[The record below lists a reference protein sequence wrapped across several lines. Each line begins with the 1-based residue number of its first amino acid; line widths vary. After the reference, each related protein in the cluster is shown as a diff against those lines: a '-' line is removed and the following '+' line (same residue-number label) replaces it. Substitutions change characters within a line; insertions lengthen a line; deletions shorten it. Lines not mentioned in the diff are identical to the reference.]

1 MRLNE
6 ILIEQQLDEKPQ
18 GMLSRL
24 GNKLKSFVPGST
36 GDKAKGNL
44 EVGKEA
50 NWLKKQFD
58 IYLGKVGKDPSPQL
72 VIDFLRKNNYPT
84 GDAEQEMTK
93 VTKGQKIGAAA
104 GGAAKGAVDAVKGAV
119 GGVAKGVSAVGKG
132 IADVAKGAVA
142 GAKDANADPN
152 AQKTAQDNTQAPPNA
167 QKTAQDN
174 TQAPADKQNPAQKQ
188 PAGNPDNNLAIKGQ
202 KKKIVPPSEQNKQVV
217 NQSIDWS
224 EAEFIFEDAA
234 AVSLSGGQLDNIF
247 MAAVRQAIARDEGGQ
262 ADTGTGVAPAD
273 AQQGG
278 LKGAAQ
284 AAAGQFAD
292 AGSTLPP
299 EIKKQLETLPARD
312 KQQLLKML

>member
-6 ILIEQQLDEKPQ
+6 ILIEQQIDEAPK
-18 GMLSRL
+18 GFLSRAKDKIL
-24 GNKLKSFVPGST
+24 SKVPGAST
-36 GDKAKGNL
+36 GAKARL

-50 NWLKKQFD
+50 NWLKDKFMVFIKKIQ
-58 IYLGKVGKDPSPQL
+58 KPATPQT

-93 VTKGQKIGAAA
+93 VTKGQKVGKAA
-104 GGAAKGAVDAVKGAV
+104 GTVAKGAVDAVKGAA
-119 GGVAKGVSAVGKG
+119 GGIAKGVSAVGKG
-132 IADVAKGAVA
+132 ISDIAKGAVA
-142 GAKDANADPN
+142 GAKDAVADPKQDPNAQTTAQQEPKADPN
-152 AQKTAQDNTQAPPNA
+152 AE
-167 QKTAQDN
+167 
-174 TQAPADKQNPAQKQ
+174 KQ
-188 PAGNPDNNLAIKGQ
+188 PEGNPDNNLAIKGE
-202 KKKIVPPSEQNKQVV
+202 KGKKIPPVQNKQVV

-224 EAEFIFEDAA
+224 EATFIFEDAQVA
-234 AVSLSGGQLDNIF
+234 LSGGQLDNIF
-247 MAAVRQAIARDEGGQ
+247 MAAVKQAIARDEGGQ
-262 ADTGTGVAPAD
+262 ADTGTGVAPAN

-292 AGSTLPP
+292 TGSTLPP

>member
-24 GNKLKSFVPGST
+24 ANKAKSFVPGTT
-36 GDKAKGNL
+36 GAKAKGNL

-58 IYLGKVGKDPSPQL
+58 VYLGKIGKSPSPQV

-93 VTKGQKIGAAA
+93 VTKGQKVGAAA
-104 GGAAKGAVDAVKGAV
+104 GAATKGVGKAIGAVS
-119 GGVAKGVSAVGKG
+119 KGVT
-132 IADVAKGAVA
+132 DVAKGAA
-142 GAKDANADPN
+142 GGVQKTLKTINKVNPNDATDTKAPDPN
-152 AQKTAQDNTQAPPNA
+152 A
-167 QKTAQDN
+167 
-174 TQAPADKQNPAQKQ
+174 
-188 PAGNPDNNLAIKGQ
+188 AGTDNNLQIKGG

-224 EAEFIFEDAA
+224 KATFIFENDA

-262 ADTGTGVAPAD
+262 TDTGTGVAPAN

-278 LKGAAQ
+278 IKGAAQ
-284 AAAGQFAD
+284 GAAGQFAD

-312 KQQLLKML
+312 RQQLLKML

>member
-1 MRLNE
+1 MRLDE

-18 GMLSRL
+18 GFLSRVA
-24 GNKLKSFVPGST
+24 NKAKSFVPGSI

-93 VTKGQKIGAAA
+93 VTKGQKVGAAA
-104 GGAAKGAVDAVKGAV
+104 GAAAKGAVDAVKGAA
-119 GGVAKGVSAVGKG
+119 GGIAKGVGAVGKG

-142 GAKDANADPN
+142 GAKDAVADPN
-152 AQKTAQDNTQAPPNA
+152 AQKTAQDNTQAQPNA
-167 QKTAQDN
+167 QNTAQ
-174 TQAPADKQNPAQKQ
+174 TQ
-188 PAGNPDNNLAIKGQ
+188 PAGNPDNNLQIKGA
-202 KKKIVPPSEQNKQVV
+202 KKKVPAPGQKQVV

-224 EAEFIFEDAA
+224 EATFIFEDA

-262 ADTGTGVAPAD
+262 KDAGTGVAPAD

-299 EIKKQLETLPARD
+299 EIKKQIETLPARD

>member
-6 ILIEQQLDEKPQ
+6 ILIEQQVDEAPQ
-18 GMLSRL
+18 GMLSRMAA
-24 GNKLKSFVPGST
+24 KAKSFVPGST
-36 GDKAKGNL
+36 GRQAKGDL

-50 NWLKKQFD
+50 NWLIKQFD
-58 IYLGKVGKDPSPQL
+58 TYLGKVKKPASPQL

-93 VTKGQKIGAAA
+93 MTTGQKVGKAV
-104 GGAAKGAVDAVKGAV
+104 GTVAKGAVDAVKGV
-119 GGVAKGVSAVGKG
+119 GGAIGKG
-132 IADVAKGAVA
+132 IGAVA
-142 GAKDANADPN
+142 DAGANLKKANAPTD
-152 AQKTAQDNTQAPPNA
+152 QTAQDKAQTTAPTDDDQQKDTQTTTAPTDQTKNNT
-167 QKTAQDN
+167 D
-174 TQAPADKQNPAQKQ
+174 DSI
-188 PAGNPDNNLAIKGQ
+188 AIKGQ
-202 KKKIVPPSEQNKQVV
+202 KGKKIVPPSEQNKQVV

-224 EAEFIFEDAA
+224 EAEFIFEDGE
-234 AVSLSGGQLDNIF
+234 VTLSRGQLDNIF

-262 ADTGTGVAPAD
+262 KDTGTGVAPAN

-284 AAAGQFAD
+284 SAAGQFAD

>member
-6 ILIEQQLDEKPQ
+6 ILIEKQLDEAPQ

-24 GNKLKSFVPGST
+24 ANKAKSFVPGST
-36 GDKAKGNL
+36 GRQAKGDL

-58 IYLGKVGKDPSPQL
+58 VYLGKVRKPASPQL

-93 VTKGQKIGAAA
+93 VTKGQKVGKAV
-104 GGAAKGAVDAVKGAV
+104 GTVAKGAVDAVKG
-119 GGVAKGVSAVGKG
+119 VGKG

-142 GAKDANADPN
+142 GAKDATADP
-152 AQKTAQDNTQAPPNA
+152 KQDPNA

-174 TQAPADKQNPAQKQ
+174 TQAPADTQNPTQKQ
-188 PAGNPDNNLAIKGQ
+188 PEVNPDNNISIKGQ
-202 KKKIVPPSEQNKQVV
+202 KNKKIVPPSQQNKQVV

-224 EAEFIFEDAA
+224 EATFIFENDAA

-262 ADTGTGVAPAD
+262 ADQGTGVAPAN

-284 AAAGQFAD
+284 GAAGQFKD

-299 EIKKQLETLPARD
+299 ELQAKLEMLPAKDR
-312 KQQLLKML
+312 QQLLKML

>member
-6 ILIEQQLDEKPQ
+6 ILIEQQLDEAPQ

-24 GNKLKSFVPGST
+24 ANKAKSFVPGST
-36 GDKAKGNL
+36 GRQAKADL

-58 IYLGKVGKDPSPQL
+58 VYLGKVGKPASPQL

-93 VTKGQKIGAAA
+93 VTKGQKVGAAA
-104 GGAAKGAVDAVKGAV
+104 GAAAKGAVDAAKGAA
-119 GGVAKGVSAVGKG
+119 GGIAKGVSAVGKG
-132 IADVAKGAVA
+132 IADVARGAVA

-152 AQKTAQDNTQAPPNA
+152 AQKTAQDNTQAP
-167 QKTAQDN
+167 
-174 TQAPADKQNPAQKQ
+174 ADKQNPAQKQ
-188 PAGNPDNNLAIKGQ
+188 PEGNPDNNLAIKGQ

-262 ADTGTGVAPAD
+262 KDTGTGVAPAN

-284 AAAGQFAD
+284 SAAGQFAD